1 MSNKSFL
8 FSCIWTW
15 VCCQVSNI
23 IELAHHLKTASW
35 QSLHCIVSGSTEECE
50 MSHWK
55 CSDQTEMIRDAV
67 KNKLQPWWIPIYEN
81 AVTQLRK
88 KKTENE
94 RESDRESTILVGDTF
109 NSCQQ
114 GNYMGLK
121 LIRGI
126 NTSITNDPQERLSFA
141 QSGSYC
147 CLTGRQKVEQE
158 SLL

>member
-1 MSNKSFL
+1 MLLKIN
-8 FSCIWTW
+8 FSLD
-15 VCCQVSNI
+15 
-23 IELAHHLKTASW
+23 E
-35 QSLHCIVSGSTEECE
+35 
-50 MSHWK
+50 SHIRK
-55 CSDQTEMIRDAV
+55 CGHTVEKEKDRER
-67 KNKLQPWWIPIYEN
+67 
-81 AVTQLRK
+81 
-88 KKTENE
+88 E
-94 RESDRESTILVGDTF
+94 RESDRESIIPVRDTF